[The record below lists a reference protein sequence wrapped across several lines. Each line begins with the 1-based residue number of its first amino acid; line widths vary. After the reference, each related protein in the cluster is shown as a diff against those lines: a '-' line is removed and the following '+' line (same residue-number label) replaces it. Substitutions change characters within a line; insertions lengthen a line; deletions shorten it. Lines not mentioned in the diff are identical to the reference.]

1 MTRSRDGK
9 KAMQKVTTVG
19 ITTLDSHWPEVVIK
33 PKGKFHRAY
42 AHELLHF
49 DRNVSRVQ
57 FTECRQTGIFDIKVY
72 RKDSKNSLHN
82 LLGPAEV
89 NVFIR
94 DGKVVNFHPPKYALF
109 NVEFSKEE
117 IEQTKFIRPEER
129 YIYETMGM
137 RLHNGYYI
145 PQETYAKVI
154 TQGYDPARAIVSTY
168 SGGAGQ
174 NLWRIP

>member
-1 MTRSRDGK
+1 MPHLVTRSRDGK

-33 PKGKFHRAY
+33 PKSKFHRAY
-42 AHELLHF
+42 AHELLRF
-49 DRNVSRVQ
+49 DRNVCRVH

-72 RKDSKNSLHN
+72 RKDSKQIFHN

-94 DGKVVNFHPPKYALF
+94 DSKVVNFYPPKYALF
-109 NVEFSKEE
+109 NTEFSKEE
-117 IEQTKFIRPEER
+117 VEQTKFIPPEER

-145 PQETYAKVI
+145 PQETYNKVI
-154 TQGYDPARAIVSTY
+154 DPVRAIISTR
-168 SGGAGQ
+168 SGGAG
-174 NLWRIP
+174 

>member
-1 MTRSRDGK
+1 MTHSREGK
-9 KAMQKVTTVG
+9 KAMQKISVVG

-42 AHELLHF
+42 AHELF
-49 DRNVSRVQ
+49 IYDRNVCRVH

-94 DGKVVNFHPPKYALF
+94 DGKVVNFHPLKYALF

-117 IEQTKFIRPEER
+117 VEQTKFIRPEER

-145 PQETYAKVI
+145 PQETYNKI
-154 TQGYDPARAIVSTY
+154 IIQGYDPARTSMSTN

-174 NLWRIP
+174 NLRRIP